1 MNDRPFSKFVF
12 CLLTLL
18 GIAQISLAQNKYTLS
33 GYLLDNKNGE
43 TVFGGDVDVSGP
55 VKSSAQTDENGFF
68 TLTLTEGTYEVVFSS
83 IGYQPQSQQ
92 VVLNKNT
99 RLSIKLKS
107 SDSEEL
113 EGTTVSATADNK
125 KITEA
130 RMGVEK
136 LSIAE
141 INKLPVLF
149 GERDIVKA
157 VTLLPGIKTG
167 GEGNGAFFV
176 RGGGADQNL
185 VLLDEVLIYNPT
197 HLLGFFSTFNS
208 DALKNVTLY
217 KGNMPAEFG
226 GRLSSVMDV
235 QMRDG
240 NNQEFGVSGGI
251 GVIASRLSVEGPIV
265 KDKGSFLISGR
276 RTYADLFLKLT
287 GDSSL
292 NKTILNFW
300 DFNAKANYRINDKH
314 RLFFSGYIGQ
324 DRLGLANSFGLDWG
338 NKALGL
344 RWNWIVSPKIVANTI
359 LSYND
364 YAYNVNV
371 NLNTFN
377 STIQSRIKDWNL
389 KEEFTFVP
397 NNKHT
402 VKFGLQSVLHNIL
415 PGSYSGD
422 INIANLPTNRSW
434 ENAVYINDNWK
445 VAPKFTIDYG
455 LRFSAFSTL
464 GGEQLFYEL
473 DRDRNI
479 TSATQYDKNKIVNT
493 YTNLE
498 PRLSANYIIN
508 PSLSLKAAYARNSQ
522 YLHLLSNSS
531 AGNPT
536 DKWISSNNIIKP
548 SFGDQVSLGIAKNLN
563 DNMYELSFETYY
575 KHMSNQID
583 YIDGA
588 NIISNEPSETQL
600 LFGMGRAYG
609 AEFLIRKNK
618 GKFTGWLGYTLS
630 RTERQ
635 IDGINNGEWYVAKQD
650 RTHDISLVGVYE
662 LSKKWTISG
671 TFVYYTGNAVTFPSG
686 KYNINNQTVFLYTER
701 NAYRMPAYHRM
712 DLSATWKFKKRGRW
726 ESDLNFSLYN
736 VYGRQNAY
744 AILFEDDPDN
754 PNVTRA
760 VQTSLFR
767 WVPSITY
774 NFKF

>member
-1 MNDRPFSKFVF
+1 MNDRPFSKLVF
-12 CLLTLL
+12 CVLTLL
-18 GIAQISLAQNKYTLS
+18 GIAQISLAQTKYTLS

-43 TVFGGDVDVSGP
+43 TVFGGDIDVSGP

-68 TLTLTEGTYEVVFSS
+68 TLTLAEGTYEVVFSS

-107 SDSEEL
+107 TDSEEL

-422 INIANLPTNRSW
+422 INITNLPTNRSW
-434 ENAVYINDNWK
+434 ENAVYVNDNWK

-473 DRDRNI
+473 DSDRNI

-635 IDGINNGEWYVAKQD
+635 IDGINNGDWYVAKQD

-744 AILFEDDPDN
+744 AILFEDDPDD

>member
-1 MNDRPFSKFVF
+1 MNQKQWRI
-12 CLLTLL
+12 LTLSL
-18 GIAQISLAQNKYTLS
+18 LSLVGFAQMAIAQAKYTLS
-33 GYLLDNKNGE
+33 GYLLDSKNGE
-43 TVFGGDVDVSGP
+43 TIFGGDVDVKGP
-55 VKSSAQTDENGFF
+55 TQSSAQTDENGFF
-68 TLTLTEGTYEVVFSS
+68 TLTLPEGKYEVIFSG
-83 IGYQPQSQQ
+83 IGYVPESQQ
-92 VVLNKNT
+92 IDLTKNIS
-99 RLSIKLKS
+99 LKLKLVP
-107 SDSEEL
+107 DGGETL
-113 EGTTVSATADNK
+113 EGTTVSATAENK
-125 KITEA
+125 KITDA

-136 LSIAE
+136 LSVAE

-226 GRLSSVMDV
+226 GRISSVMDV

-240 NNQEFGVSGGI
+240 NNQEVGFSGGL
-251 GVIASRLSVEGPIV
+251 GLIASRLSIEGPIV

-276 RTYADLFLKLT
+276 RTYADLFLKLS

-300 DFNAKANYRINDKH
+300 DLNAKANFRFNDKH
-314 RLFFSGYIGQ
+314 RIYFSGYLGQ

-338 NKALGL
+338 NKATGL
-344 RWNWIVSPKIVANTI
+344 RWNWIVNPKLISNTM

-371 NLNTFN
+371 NLNVFN
-377 STIQSRIKDWNL
+377 STIQSRIKDWTF
-389 KEEFTFVP
+389 KEEFTFIP

-402 VKFGLQSVLHNIL
+402 VKFGLHSTLHNIL
-415 PGSYSGD
+415 PGNYTGD
-422 INIANLPTNRSW
+422 INISNLPTNRSW
-434 ENAVYINDNWK
+434 ENSIFVNDNWK
-445 VAPKFTIDYG
+445 IAPKFTLDYG
-455 LRFSAFSTL
+455 LRFSTFSTL

-473 DRDRNI
+473 DEERNI
-479 TSATQYDKNKIVNT
+479 TSTLQYDKSEIVNT
-493 YTNLE
+493 YTNFE
-498 PRLSANYIIN
+498 PRISANYIIN
-508 PSLSLKAAYARNSQ
+508 PTLSIKAAYARNSQ

-536 DKWISSNNIIKP
+536 DKWISTNNIIKP
-548 SFGDQVSLGIAKNLN
+548 AIGDQISLGIAKNLN
-563 DNMYELSFETYY
+563 DNMYELSVETYY
-575 KHMSNQID
+575 KAMNNQID
-583 YIDGA
+583 YVDGA

-600 LFGMGRAYG
+600 LFGIGRAYG
-609 AEFLIRKNK
+609 VEFLARKTK
-618 GKFTGWLGYTLS
+618 GKFTGWIGYTLS

-662 LSKKWTISG
+662 LNKKWTISG

-712 DLSATWKFKKRGRW
+712 DLSATWKLKKRGRW